1 MRDGV
6 AEKKLCFVIGPIGD
20 PDTEVRRDADWLLK
34 GIIKPVIEQHFPEY
48 HVQRAD
54 EISEPGS
61 INSQVIAR
69 LFQAPL
75 VIADMSRHNA
85 NAFYE
90 LAIRHMKQLPTI
102 HMIHTAWKV
111 PFDVMPYRAIPF
123 SRDRVEDYQSAMS
136 ALKAAVEEATR
147 PGFKDENPISH
158 ALGRIQLEEH
168 ASPDQ
173 KVLLDRMETLENRLA
188 HVEKRQVPKSALD
201 QDGEYAVRRGAAG
214 GTIIRFS
221 SNQAIADDRRNAI
234 LSWLMKRWP
243 TDQISQGSH
252 GFTVVIAGDLNVTG
266 IVLPPDLLD
275 GIQISKLLR

>member
-1 MRDGV
+1 
-6 AEKKLCFVIGPIGD
+6 
-20 PDTEVRRDADWLLK
+20 
-34 GIIKPVIEQHFPEY
+34 
-48 HVQRAD
+48 
-54 EISEPGS
+54 
-61 INSQVIAR
+61 
-69 LFQAPL
+69 
-75 VIADMSRHNA
+75 
-85 NAFYE
+85 
-90 LAIRHMKQLPTI
+90 
-102 HMIHTAWKV
+102 
-111 PFDVMPYRAIPF
+111 MPYRAIPF

-252 GFTVVIAGDLNVTG
+252 GFTVVIAGDLNVTE